1 VEQPLL
7 PNVIFAILVIGVV
20 GMLLD
25 LLFAR
30 AISRRR

>member
-1 VEQPLL
+1 
-7 PNVIFAILVIGVV
+7 VIFAITLIGVV

-30 AISRRR
+30 LQKAVTYVE